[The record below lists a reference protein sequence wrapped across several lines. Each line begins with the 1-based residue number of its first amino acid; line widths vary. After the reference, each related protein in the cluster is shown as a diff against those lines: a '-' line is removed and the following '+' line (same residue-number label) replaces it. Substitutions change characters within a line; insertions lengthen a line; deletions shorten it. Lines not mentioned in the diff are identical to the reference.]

1 MEEQNGAL
9 VVLLRAI
16 QNEIDGQRFY
26 DDAARYCIDPWAK
39 ELLSDLARDEET
51 HAQLLLGQYDALRSG
66 AGWLAIDQAL
76 ARGAAADVGRV
87 TFPSADPSATVFPS
101 GWSPDQALNRGAD
114 DLSALTLGIEIEKMA
129 VALYQGQ
136 RSAIADEDAQEAYAF
151 LEQEERR
158 HYRELTTQW
167 ERLSGTP
174 WEEG

>member
-1 MEEQNGAL
+1 MEEQTGAL

-16 QNEIDGQRFY
+16 QNEIAGQRFY

-39 ELLSDLARDEET
+39 ELFSNLARDEET

-66 AGWLAIDQAL
+66 AGWLPIDDAL
-76 ARGAAADVGRV
+76 ARGAEADVSRL
-87 TFPSADPSATVFPS
+87 TFPPMDPSIAVFPS
-101 GWSPDQALNRGAD
+101 GWSPDQALDRGAD
-114 DLSALTLGIEIEKMA
+114 DLSALALGIELEKMA

-136 RSAIADEDAQEAYAF
+136 RSAITDEDAQEAYAF

-158 HYRELTTQW
+158 HCRELTAQW

-174 WEEG
+174 WGEG

>member
-16 QNEIDGQRFY
+16 QNEIAGQRFY

-39 ELLSDLARDEET
+39 ELLSTLARDEEV

-66 AGWLAIDQAL
+66 AGWQSLQAAI
-76 ARGAAADVGRV
+76 ARGATADLRRL
-87 TFPSADPSATVFPS
+87 TFPAEEPSAALFPS
-101 GWSPDQALNRGAD
+101 GWSPDQALGRTAD
-114 DLSALTLGIEIEKMA
+114 DLSALALGIEIENLA
-129 VALYQGQ
+129 VALYKGEGAAA
-136 RSAIADEDAQEAYAF
+136 RDDAARDAYEF
-151 LEQEERR
+151 LVQEERR
-158 HYRELTTQW
+158 HYRLLTTHW